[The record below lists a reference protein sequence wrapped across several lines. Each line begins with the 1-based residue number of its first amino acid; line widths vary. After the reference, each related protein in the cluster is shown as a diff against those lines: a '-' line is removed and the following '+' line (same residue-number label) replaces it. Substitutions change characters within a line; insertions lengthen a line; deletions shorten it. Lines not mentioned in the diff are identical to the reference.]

1 MDNEMDQKKFDEMW
15 VRILKY
21 EKAEGSDKSKATSVQ
36 KIVNII
42 DEVYHQCY

>member
-1 MDNEMDQKKFDEMW
+1 MDAEIDLKKLDEMW
-15 VRILKY
+15 SRILKY

-36 KIVNII
+36 KLVNII